1 MHTPPCEKCVYFI
14 PGKYVRTDTCGRYIA
29 YRGRGK
35 VVYEWVDSVRFSE
48 RKCGADGKLF
58 VSREKYMS
66 SDRQGMLLHLMNDDE

>member
-1 MHTPPCEKCVYFI
+1 MCS
-14 PGKYVRTDTCGRYIA
+14 RYIA

-66 SDRQGMLLHLMNDDE
+66 SDRQGLLLHLMNDDE